1 MHSKALVP
9 PLPTQL
15 WQELS
20 GNSLLLCFVLSLPFS
35 LEQCFHS
42 ILTLYVSSY
51 FQYFVLASFEGNCI
65 MKAEL
70 DISCCPHSMHI
81 TYVTA
86 DFLYTSAVHTG
97 ERTYLKMAKW
107 FKMWDLQAE
116 CSFFTLHS
124 ATMGNYIATMGNATM
139 GNFP

>member
-1 MHSKALVP
+1 MHSKALMP

-20 GNSLLLCFVLSLPFS
+20 GNSLLLCFVSSLPFS

-51 FQYFVLASFEGNCI
+51 FQYFVLASFERNI

-70 DISCCPHSMHI
+70 DISCCPH
-81 TYVTA
+81 YVTA

-97 ERTYLKMAKW
+97 KRTYLKMAKW

-116 CSFFTLHS
+116 CKVVSLCTLLQQ
-124 ATMGNYIATMGNATM
+124 ATTLLQWAMLQWATFLG
-139 GNFP
+139 FYVL

>member
-20 GNSLLLCFVLSLPFS
+20 GNSSLLCFVSSLTFI
-35 LEQCFHS
+35 LEQYFHS

-51 FQYFVLASFEGNCI
+51 FQSFVLASFERNYI

-70 DISCCPHSMHI
+70 DISCCPHLMHI
-81 TYVTA
+81 TYVIA
-86 DFLYTSAVHTG
+86 EFLYTNAVHTG
-97 ERTYLKMAKW
+97 ERTYFKMAKW
-107 FKMWDLQAE
+107 FKIWDMQAE
-116 CSFFTLHS
+116 CKVFSLSTLLQWQLHC
-124 ATMGNYIATMGNATM
+124 
-139 GNFP
+139 